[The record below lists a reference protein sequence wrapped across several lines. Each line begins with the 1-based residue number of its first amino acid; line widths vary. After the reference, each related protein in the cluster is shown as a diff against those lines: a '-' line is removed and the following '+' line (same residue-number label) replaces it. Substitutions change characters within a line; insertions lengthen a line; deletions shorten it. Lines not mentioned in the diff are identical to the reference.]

1 MARENM
7 EWNNANEAAAKRA
20 VKGGRKIAKKLSR
33 ELPRIDRANS
43 RLSAASEGGKGMR
56 NTAKLT
62 SLKAKSRKSRL
73 ATNVSRYKRYALE
86 GSYWHANNITYRIV
100 DKCRSMSLD
109 QLKTVF
115 RKAFDT
121 WEEHT
126 NLHFIYKDEG
136 DVNME
141 IRFVTGDHGDGENF
155 DGRGSILAHA
165 YFPRYG
171 GALHFD
177 DAELWSPDKY
187 GPGIDL
193 YAVSVHEIGHS
204 LGLKHSHERNAIM
217 APYYHKYTGN
227 RLYLHADD
235 IAALNRL
242 YGPNGVASKHWKFSN
257 QNNDLPNICKHAVID
272 AIERLPDGII
282 YAFQGSYF
290 WALNEL
296 GPLPGYPK
304 RIEDYWPM
312 KGPID
317 AIVTNSEGYTYIFK
331 GPKRIDAGMKFDAKS
346 TYLFS
351 GERYWKVTGFR
362 YMKIAEGYPRLTAR
376 FWFNCD
382 GISHPEK

>member
-1 MARENM
+1 MVN
-7 EWNNANEAAAKRA
+7 
-20 VKGGRKIAKKLSR
+20 L
-33 ELPRIDRANS
+33 
-43 RLSAASEGGKGMR
+43 
-56 NTAKLT
+56 
-62 SLKAKSRKSRL
+62 
-73 ATNVSRYKRYALE
+73 

-100 DKCRSMSLD
+100 DKCRSMPLD
-109 QLKTVF
+109 QVKTIF
-115 RKAFDT
+115 RKAFDV

-177 DAELWSPDKY
+177 DDELWSPDKY

-227 RLYLHADD
+227 RLYLHVDD

-272 AIERLPDGII
+272 AIERLPNGTI

-312 KGPID
+312 KGPVD

-331 GPKRIDAGMKFDAKS
+331 NDQYWMLNRLGRPIRGYPKAIKKGLIDIPTSTIDAALTWHFDDKPYFFKKSMYWKYSRFGLPKRWPRHTTEIFNEKGPKRIDAGMKFDEKS